1 MGPHKN
7 HRRATLKTDTA
18 DAHWNKEWA
27 EIEAGSKWLTPEE
40 DVKAWAAGFQPGAK
54 VLDLGAGVG
63 RHALWLAGQGVEA
76 TALDAASE
84 GLAEI
89 DKVGGVKTVLAR
101 MDSLPFEDQS
111 FDHIVSWNVIY
122 HGDEDVLLR
131 TIAEIR
137 RVLKPGGTYLGTMLS
152 KRRLPHEHAKYPG
165 REISRN
171 AWVFDAPGTD
181 KVHPHYFCSA
191 AELLALFSG
200 FECQKLEDREHEKPG
215 SYHWHLTMERL

>member
-1 MGPHKN
+1 MK
-7 HRRATLKTDTA
+7 ADTA
-18 DAHWNKEWA
+18 DAHWNSEWA
-27 EIEAGSKWLTPEE
+27 NITTDSKWLRPEP
-40 DVKAWAAGFQPGAK
+40 DLIDWAADFTPRSK

-63 RHALWLAGQGVEA
+63 RHALWLAEKGHSV
-76 TALDAASE
+76 TALDAAPE

-89 DKVGGVKTVLAR
+89 DKHGGVETVHAR
-101 MDSLPFEDQS
+101 MHELPFEDSS
-111 FDHIVSWNVIY
+111 FDQIVSWNVIY
-122 HGDEDVLLR
+122 HGDEDILLR
-131 TIAEIR
+131 TIAEIW

-181 KVHPHYFCSA
+181 KIHPHYFCDA

-200 FECQKLEDREHEKPG
+200 FEVLKLRDQEHEKPG
-215 SYHWHLTMERL
+215 SWHWHLVLERL